1 MCVTRKGL
9 YMKGIILAA
18 GKGTRLYPITL
29 PVCKPLLPVYDKP
42 MIYYP
47 LSVLMTAGIRDI
59 LVIVPPDDMQPFV
72 DLLGDG
78 SQLGINI
85 TYKEQKVQRG
95 IADAFIIGEE
105 FIGDDSVCL
114 ALGDNIFYGPAFRRK
129 LRQAMKNTEGA
140 TIFGYYVPDPRAFG
154 VVEIDGDGKALSIE
168 EKPAHPKSNYIVPG
182 LYFYDNRVVEIAKH
196 VEPSARGE
204 LEITA
209 VNNAYLS
216 KGMLSVVKLGEEYTW
231 FDTGTADS
239 LYTAAGAIRAAQR
252 SGKMIGC
259 LEETSLR
266 NGWINRDEMLEI
278 AKTMEKTN
286 YGQYLTAIAGD
297 LD

>member
-1 MCVTRKGL
+1 
-9 YMKGIILAA
+9 MKGIILAA

-59 LVIVPPDDMQPFV
+59 LVIVPPDDMDSFV

-78 SQLGINI
+78 SQLGIHI

-95 IADAFIIGEE
+95 IADAFLIGEE

-129 LRQAMKNTEGA
+129 LRSAMKNTEGA
-140 TIFGYYVPDPRAFG
+140 TIFGYYVTDPRAFG
-154 VVEIDGDGKALSIE
+154 VVEIDGNGKAVSIE
-168 EKPAHPKSNYIVPG
+168 EKPTHPKSNFIVPG
-182 LYFYDNRVVEIAKH
+182 LYFYDNKVVDLAKTIK
-196 VEPSARGE
+196 PSARGE

-209 VNNAYLS
+209 INNAYLTY
-216 KGMLSVVKLGEEYTW
+216 GMLNVVTLGKEFTW

-239 LYTAAGAIRAAQR
+239 LYEAAGSIRGAQR

-259 LEETSLR
+259 LEETAFR
-266 NGWINRDEMLEI
+266 NGWIGKEQLMET
-278 AKTMEKTN
+278 AKSMEKTN
-286 YGQYLTAIAGD
+286 YGQYLIALIED

>member
-1 MCVTRKGL
+1 
-9 YMKGIILAA
+9 MKGIILAA

-42 MIYYP
+42 MLYYP

-78 SQLGINI
+78 SQLGIRI

-95 IADAFIIGEE
+95 IADAFLIGED
-105 FIGDDSVCL
+105 FIGEDSVCL

-129 LRQAMKNTEGA
+129 LKTAMKNKSGA
-140 TIFGYYVPDPRAFG
+140 TIFGYYVPDPRDFG
-154 VVEIDGDGKALSIE
+154 VVEIDGNGKALSIE
-168 EKPAHPKSNYIVPG
+168 EKPQHPKSNFIVPG
-182 LYFYDNRVVEIAKH
+182 LYFYDNRVVELAKQ
-196 VEPSARGE
+196 VTPSARGE
-204 LEITA
+204 LEITS

-216 KGMLSVVKLGEEYTW
+216 EGNLNVVTLGKEFTW
-231 FDTGTADS
+231 FDTGNADS
-239 LYTAAGAIRAAQR
+239 LYEAAGAIRAAQR
-252 SGKMIGC
+252 SGKMLGC
-259 LEETSLR
+259 LEETAYR
-266 NGWINRDEMLEI
+266 NGWITNEQLLEC
-278 AKTMEKTN
+278 AKKLEKTN
-286 YGQYLTAIAGD
+286 YGQYLMALAAD

>member
-1 MCVTRKGL
+1 
-9 YMKGIILAA
+9 MKGIILAA

-78 SQLGINI
+78 SQMGIHI

-95 IADAFIIGEE
+95 IADAFLIGEE
-105 FIGDDSVCL
+105 FIGNDSVCL

-129 LRQAMKNTEGA
+129 LKTAMKNQAGA
-140 TIFGYYVPDPRAFG
+140 TIFGYYVADPRAFG
-154 VVEIDGDGKALSIE
+154 VVEIDGNGKALSIE
-168 EKPAHPKSNYIVPG
+168 EKPQHPKSNYIVPG
-182 LYFYDNRVVEIAKH
+182 LYFYDNRVVEIAKTIQ
-196 VEPSARGE
+196 PSARGE

-209 VNNAYLS
+209 VNNTYLDA
-216 KGMLSVVKLGEEYTW
+216 GALNVVTLGKEFTW
-231 FDTGTADS
+231 FDTGNADS
-239 LYTAAGAIRAAQR
+239 LYEAAGSIRAAQR

-259 LEETSLR
+259 PEETAYR
-266 NGWINRDEMLEI
+266 NRWINCDQLETC

-286 YGQYLTAIAGD
+286 YGQYLAALAAD